1 MMGKERNSDA
11 PNILHLIKEGTIGAE
26 IGVWMANTSAEFQ
39 KKNLT
44 KLYLVDPYSVE
55 PFKNNSEMP
64 YNVWLKKYRKLLNIA
79 PKGLSNVDMEKEF
92 VLYYENVY
100 QKVKEKFV
108 TNPEVQL
115 VRQTSSEWFN
125 TCPDNHLDWIYVD
138 GEHSYEGCYADL
150 VQAHK
155 KVKAGGL
162 ILGDDF
168 KWPKAT
174 WSKPGVTK
182 AVNQFVDENNLR
194 GNFHRH
200 GMTQFEIRVN

>member
-108 TNPEVQL
+108 ANPEVHV
-115 VRQTSSEWFN
+115 VRQTSNEWFN
-125 TCPDNHLDWIYVD
+125 SCPDNHLDWIYVD
-138 GEHSYEGCYADL
+138 GEHSYEDAM
-150 VQAHK
+150 
-155 KVKAGGL
+155 L
-162 ILGDDF
+162 I
-168 KWPKAT
+168 
-174 WSKPGVTK
+174 
-182 AVNQFVDENNLR
+182 
-194 GNFHRH
+194 
-200 GMTQFEIRVN
+200 